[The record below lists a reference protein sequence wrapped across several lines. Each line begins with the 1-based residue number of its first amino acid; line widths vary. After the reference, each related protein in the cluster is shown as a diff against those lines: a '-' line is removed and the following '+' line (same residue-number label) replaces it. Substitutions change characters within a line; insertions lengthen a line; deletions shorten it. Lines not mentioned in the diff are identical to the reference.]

1 MILGENTFC
10 ALMHKNNTNA
20 KLILNLRRLEH
31 AYKIVYL
38 LLHDGHTKI
47 APNQKNLSQF
57 QYLLILYSQADVK

>member
-38 LLHDGHTKI
+38 LE
-47 APNQKNLSQF
+47 LSF
-57 QYLLILYSQADVK
+57 SLGRTFPLYDISGARLLIS

>member
-31 AYKIVYL
+31 AYRIVYL

-47 APNQKNLSQF
+47 VPNQKKIITV
-57 QYLLILYSQADVK
+57 LIFVNIVFTS

>member
-1 MILGENTFC
+1 MIIYYKYVSIIKGENTFC

-31 AYKIVYL
+31 AYRIVYL

-47 APNQKNLSQF
+47 APNQKKIISFN
-57 QYLLILYSQADVK
+57 IC